1 MTPYA
6 YALLALAAFILSFP
20 ALIVDGVVRWAEF
33 IAVAGL
39 LVDRAQAV

>member
-1 MTPYA
+1 MNPYT
-6 YALLALAAFILSFP
+6 YALLALAAFIMSFP

-33 IAVAGL
+33 GL